1 MIHPL
6 FSFYHR
12 GFLSPEFRSDTSYL
26 HAEIAWTYDGQVIHG
41 TNMLTI
47 ADCRRSVQLEFFL
60 GNPDARKESLEKIQ
74 LMVDVLTEFRD
85 ALKSQIDLIEKAPIK
100 GSRNKVK

>member
-1 MIHPL
+1 MTHPL

-12 GFLSPEFRSDTSYL
+12 GFLTPDYRSDTSYI
-26 HAEIAWTYDGQVIHG
+26 HAEIECTYDGKVIHG
-41 TNMLTI
+41 TNVLTI
-47 ADCRRSVQLEFFL
+47 ADCRRSIQLEFFL

-85 ALKSQIDLIEKAPIK
+85 ALKYQIDLIEKAPI
-100 GSRNKVK
+100 RPTAP